1 MNMPLPTP
9 LGSPWALS
17 SLRMQVAL
25 LALMQGLLLVNN
37 VTLIAINGLVGFQLA
52 DNKLLATLPVTGYVL
67 GGAVWSMPAAAIMR
81 RFGRRVGYSLAS
93 VVAFGGA
100 FVAWYAVSE
109 KNLYLLCLA
118 TFICGFYSAFG
129 ASIRFAA
136 ADVADAYQPSFKA
149 KAISLVLAGGILGG
163 IVGPEVSKW
172 SRTWLSTQFAGTYL
186 TLAGFAVLS
195 FLLAQLVRLPVTKVM
210 ASDVPPRPLKVILA
224 QPTCWIAILCAA
236 LAYGTMNLLMVAT
249 PLAMDLCKHPY
260 ALAALVL
267 EWHVIGMF
275 APGLIT
281 GNLIQRFGTLPII
294 VTGCALMLLSVAI
307 ALSGVELMNFIAGLA
322 LLGVGWNFMFTG
334 GTNLLT
340 TCYKPSEKN
349 KVQGFT
355 DFCVFTVMITS
366 SASSGALLHTNGWAL
381 LNALAAPFMVI
392 VFGASVWLATKIG
405 WQVGKTNSALAVQ
418 K

>member
-1 MNMPLPTP
+1 MNAPANINA
-9 LGSPWALS
+9 SPWALS
-17 SLRMQVAL
+17 SLRMQVSL

-37 VTLIAINGLVGFQLA
+37 VTLIAINGLVGFMLA
-52 DNKLLATLPVTGYVL
+52 DNKLMATLPVTGYVL

-81 RFGRRVGYSLAS
+81 RYGRRFGYSLAS
-93 VVAFGGA
+93 VVAFFGA
-100 FVAWYAVSE
+100 LFAWYAVSQKSLE
-109 KNLYLLCLA
+109 LLCLA

-136 ADVADAYQPSFKA
+136 ADAADIYQPSFKA

-163 IVGPEVSKW
+163 IVGPEASKW
-172 SRTWLSTQFAGTYL
+172 SRTWLEAEFSGTYL

-195 FLLAQLVRLPVTKVM
+195 FLLAQLVRLPLAKVL
-210 ASDVPPRPLKVILA
+210 ASDAPARPLREILA
-224 QPTCWIAILCAA
+224 QPTCWVAILTAA

-249 PLAMDLCKHPY
+249 PLAMSVCKHPY

-281 GNLIQRFGTLPII
+281 GNLIQRFGILPII
-294 VTGCALMLLSVAI
+294 VVGCLLMLASVAI
-307 ALSGVELMNFIAGLA
+307 ALSGVDLMNFLAGLA

-334 GTNLLT
+334 GTALLT

-355 DFCVFTVMITS
+355 DLCVFSVMITS
-366 SASSGALLHTNGWAL
+366 SASSGALLYSNGWSL
-381 LNALAAPFMVI
+381 LNMWAAPFMVV
-392 VFGASVWLATKIG
+392 VFVAAIWLSRHIG
-405 WQVGKTNSALAVQ
+405 WNVGKIVPTLKAA
-418 K
+418 

>member
-1 MNMPLPTP
+1 MPSTLLPQ
-9 LGSPWALS
+9 SPWALS
-17 SLRMQVAL
+17 SLRMQIAL

-37 VTLIAINGLVGFQLA
+37 VTLIAINGLVGFALA

-81 RFGRRVGYSLAS
+81 RWGRRAGYSLAS
-93 VVAFGGA
+93 VVAFFGA
-100 FVAWYAVSE
+100 LIAWYAVSQ
-109 KNLYLLCLA
+109 KSLYLLCFA

-136 ADVADAYQPSFKA
+136 ADVADAYKPSFKA
-149 KAISLVLAGGILGG
+149 RAISLVLAGGILGG
-163 IVGPEVSKW
+163 VVGPEVSKW
-172 SRTWLSTQFAGTYL
+172 SRTWLETQFSGTYL

-195 FLLAQLVRLPVTKVM
+195 LFLAQLVRLPVVKALV
-210 ASDVPPRPLKVILA
+210 SDVPPRPLKEILA
-224 QPTCWIAILCAA
+224 QPTCWIAILCSA

-249 PLAMDLCKHPY
+249 PLAMDVCKHPY

-294 VTGCALMLLSVAI
+294 MTGCVLMLMSVGI
-307 ALSGVELMNFIAGLA
+307 ALAGVDLMNFLAGLA

-334 GTNLLT
+334 GTALLT

-355 DFCVFTVMITS
+355 DFCVFSVMITS

-381 LNALAAPFMVI
+381 LNALSAPFMVI
-392 VFGASVWLATKIG
+392 VFVASIWLASRIG
-405 WQVGKTNSALAVQ
+405 YSTGKVSSPVVTH

>member
-1 MNMPLPTP
+1 MNAPANIDA
-9 LGSPWALS
+9 SPWALS
-17 SLRMQVAL
+17 SLRMQVSL

-37 VTLIAINGLVGFQLA
+37 VTLIAINGLVGFMLA
-52 DNKLLATLPVTGYVL
+52 DNKLMATLPVTGYVL

-81 RFGRRVGYSLAS
+81 RYGRRFGYSIAS
-93 VVAFGGA
+93 VVAFFGA
-100 FVAWYAVSE
+100 LFAWYAVSQKSIE
-109 KNLYLLCLA
+109 LLCLA

-136 ADVADAYQPSFKA
+136 ADAADIYRPSFKA

-163 IVGPEVSKW
+163 IVGPEVSIW
-172 SRTWLSTQFAGTYL
+172 SRTWLAAEFSGTYL

-195 FLLAQLVRLPVTKVM
+195 FLLAQLVRLPLAKVL
-210 ASDVPPRPLKVILA
+210 ASDAPARPLGEILA
-224 QPTCWIAILCAA
+224 QPTCWVAILTAA

-249 PLAMDLCKHPY
+249 PLAMSVCKHPY

-281 GNLIQRFGTLPII
+281 GNLIQRFGILPVI
-294 VTGCALMLLSVAI
+294 VVGCLLMLASVAI
-307 ALSGVELMNFIAGLA
+307 ALSGVDLMNFLAGLA

-334 GTNLLT
+334 GTALLT

-355 DFCVFTVMITS
+355 DFCVFSVMITS
-366 SASSGALLHTNGWAL
+366 SASSGALLYSNGWSL
-381 LNALAAPFMVI
+381 LNMWAAPFMVV
-392 VFGASVWLATKIG
+392 VFGAAIWLSRRIG
-405 WQVGKTNSALAVQ
+405 WNVGKIVPALKAA
-418 K
+418 

>member
-1 MNMPLPTP
+1 MNPPP
-9 LGSPWALS
+9 NIASSPWALS
-17 SLRMQVAL
+17 SLRGQVGL

-37 VTLIAINGLVGFQLA
+37 VTLIAINGLVGFMLA

-81 RFGRRVGYSLAS
+81 RFGRRFGYSLAS
-93 VVAFGGA
+93 VVAFFGA
-100 FVAWYAVSE
+100 LFAWYAVSQRSLE
-109 KNLYLLCLA
+109 LLCLA

-136 ADVADAYQPSFKA
+136 ADAADAYQPSFKA

-163 IVGPEVSKW
+163 VVGPEVSKW
-172 SRTWLSTQFAGTYL
+172 SRTWLAAEFSGTYL

-195 FLLAQLVRLPVTKVM
+195 FLLAQLLRLPLTKIL
-210 ASDVPPRPLKVILA
+210 ASDVPARPLKEILR
-224 QPTCWIAILCAA
+224 QPTCWVAILTAA

-249 PLAMDLCKHPY
+249 PLAMSVCKHPY

-294 VTGCALMLLSVAI
+294 AVGCCLMLASVVIAI
-307 ALSGVELMNFIAGLA
+307 SGVDLMNFLAGLA

-334 GTNLLT
+334 GTALLT

-355 DFCVFTVMITS
+355 DLCVFTVMITS
-366 SASSGALLHTNGWAL
+366 SASSGALLHSNGWSL
-381 LNALAAPFMVI
+381 LNMWAAPFMVI
-392 VFGASVWLATKIG
+392 VFFAAVWLSRQIG
-405 WQVGKTNSALAVQ
+405 WKVGQIVHRVKTA
-418 K
+418 